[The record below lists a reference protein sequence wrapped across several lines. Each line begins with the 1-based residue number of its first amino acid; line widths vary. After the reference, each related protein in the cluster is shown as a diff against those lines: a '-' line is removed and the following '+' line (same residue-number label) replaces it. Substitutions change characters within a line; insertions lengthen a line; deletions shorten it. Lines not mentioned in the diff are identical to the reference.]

1 MKGTA
6 VLMGNY
12 IMMDKKRGSKKV
24 KKRSEVHRVKQKRAE
39 AYGNTKALL
48 VFLKYN
54 AIAVLMAKLQRFGW

>member
-1 MKGTA
+1 
-6 VLMGNY
+6 MGDY
-12 IMMDKKRGSKKV
+12 IMIDKKRGSNRV

-54 AIAVLMAKLQRFGW
+54 TIAVLMAKLQRVGW